1 MGIDFTDAITGLNYY
16 GDVDV
21 AICTDEQLRA
31 DIKESVE
38 NLARFIPF
46 DTFGKIDA
54 ARLSLWLIERNA
66 DELDRRQPPD
76 HITKEHCHTIDPGGL
91 TKLDQFTSGQLELH
105 CHRLVNHLDPFVTGR
120 AALAELEA
128 HINEIERRIGRW
140 AAHKMG
146 WYIRPE
152 RKDEFTDRQKAEDKA
167 KSGSEARCKAQ
178 TEAEDPDGDDA
189 TRSRARHL

>member
-1 MGIDFTDAITGLNYY
+1 MGIDRTDAITGLNYH

-38 NLARFIPF
+38 NLAYFIPF
-46 DTFGKIDA
+46 NTFGKIDA
-54 ARLSLWLIERNA
+54 ARLSLWFIERNA

-76 HITKEHCHTIDPGGL
+76 D
-91 TKLDQFTSGQLELH
+91 FTNS
-105 CHRLVNHLDPFVTGR
+105 TGIPSPARTYEARSIHQRAAR
-120 AALAELEA
+120 AALLPPGEPPQRIRSSHSGRTRA

-146 WYIRPE
+146 WYITPE
-152 RKDEFTDRQKAEDKA
+152 RKDEFTAQEKDEAKRRAESEEPGLMHSIPTRHRKRRPSGARLA
-167 KSGSEARCKAQ
+167 KHS
-178 TEAEDPDGDDA
+178 T
-189 TRSRARHL
+189 